1 MAILEDPTMTQRA
14 LSVYLD
20 LSETMIDKT
29 VKSLISK
36 GLLTKTKLNRQ
47 NIYQVNIELLK
58 NHPDIQ
64 HFSGAILDFLSD
76 SKHVKQQES
85 SLKVNVG
92 DDDLF

>member
-1 MAILEDPTMTQRA
+1 MTQRA

-36 GLLTKTKLNRQ
+36 GLITKTKLNRQ
-47 NIYQVNIELLK
+47 NIYKVNIELLK

-64 HFSGAILDFLSD
+64 HFSEVISTIF
-76 SKHVKQQES
+76 KQEKNAT
-85 SLKVNVG
+85 KVVEEEI
-92 DDDLF
+92 F